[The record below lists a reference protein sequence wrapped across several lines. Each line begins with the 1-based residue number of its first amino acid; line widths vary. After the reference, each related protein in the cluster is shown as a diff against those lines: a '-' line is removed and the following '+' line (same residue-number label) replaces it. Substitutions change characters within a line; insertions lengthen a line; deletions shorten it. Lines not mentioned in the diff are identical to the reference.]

1 MLFKK
6 INSLTELLACIYV
19 FQSLYNTL
27 KYNVICIFMCIEY
40 NHRYI
45 FETYEYYNIVKSI
58 T

>member
-6 INSLTELLACIYV
+6 INSLTGLLACIYV

-27 KYNVICIFMCIEY
+27 KCNVVCIFMCIEY

-45 FETYEYYNIVKSI
+45 IETSVYYNIVKSN